1 MNLFTSRLAFSISII
16 FLVDVNF
23 VNYFNQS
30 KWHRIKKHKSIKKLV
45 VYHYMTQLENKY
57 QNANNHYHDH
67 VTKEV

>member
-23 VNYFNQS
+23 VNHFNQS

-45 VYHYMTQLENKY
+45 VKLENKY

>member
-16 FLVDVNF
+16 FLDDVNF

-30 KWHRIKKHKSIKKLV
+30 KWHRIKKHKSMKKLV
-45 VYHYMTQLENKY
+45 VSQLENKY

>member
-30 KWHRIKKHKSIKKLV
+30 KWHRIKKHKSMKKLV
-45 VYHYMTQLENKY
+45 VSQLENKY

>member
-16 FLVDVNF
+16 FLVDINF
-23 VNYFNQS
+23 VNHFNQS
-30 KWHRIKKHKSIKKLV
+30 KWHRLKNINPLKKL
-45 VYHYMTQLENKY
+45 TQLENKY